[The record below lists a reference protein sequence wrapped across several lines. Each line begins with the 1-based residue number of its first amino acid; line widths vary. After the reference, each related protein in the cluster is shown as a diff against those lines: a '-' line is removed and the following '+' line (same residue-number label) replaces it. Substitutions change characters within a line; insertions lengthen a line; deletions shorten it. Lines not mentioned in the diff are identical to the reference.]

1 MGTPDMWNA
10 IYGNHHYELKALDTL
25 AKAREYA
32 GYARV
37 RLLKVNDEQL
47 NVVRHG

>member
-1 MGTPDMWNA
+1 MNRRMGTLDMWDA
-10 IYGNHHYELKALDTL
+10 IYGNHNNELKALDTL

-37 RLLKVNDEQL
+37 
-47 NVVRHG
+47 